1 MGGLQHKPTPEF
13 LDVWP
18 VWSTLKFVEA
28 LPDSRVACVE
38 VHEGMVRPPHASA
51 PRSPA
56 PSRRV
61 ETQPYRRVFTLL
73 IYTLSS
79 PLFKIVSFS

>member
-56 PSRRV
+56 PSRSPQGRNSSV
-61 ETQPYRRVFTLL
+61 
-73 IYTLSS
+73 YTSTRPSS
-79 PLFKIVSFS
+79 PY